1 MVITI
6 YAHLAEDVRKRLE
19 RLEAK
24 AKRYGVPFSYS
35 VGVPHVISYR
45 EESLDNAAH
54 CVRRSAEAH
63 YAEVVDMTISEEA
76 ICSNGW
82 EVVAKIDHNDNGE
95 GGYNNCVFWLD
106 GVDHG
111 TTYAHAAPHCDHC
124 NTDRRRSTTYLVKRG
139 EELRQV
145 GASCLHDYTGILPWL
160 AVAFAEFSTLA
171 VEEGETYDPEIV
183 AGSVV
188 TATEE
193 ILACAV
199 ASVRKNGYANSESR
213 RPTKWEMLEETPTD
227 SDRKTA
233 ADIIDFFQN
242 LDTEGDNFAS
252 NTRAVICSTY
262 CKPKV
267 YGFIAYAPR
276 FYEKEMAKRAR
287 EAARKAKHEAE
298 AAASAYFGE
307 VGQRVTIHAEKIE
320 VVASWFTNY
329 SYYGES
335 VYLYKIHATESGVFM
350 WKTSTP
356 IDEDERNKPHAIKAT
371 IKAHNDYNGVRQT
384 VLTRC
389 KITD

>member
-6 YAHLAEDVRKRLE
+6 YSHKVDEVHKRLE
-19 RLEAK
+19 RIEAK

-35 VGVPHVISYR
+35 FGVPHVISYK
-45 EESLDNAAH
+45 EESLDRVTH
-54 CVRRSAEAH
+54 CVRRSVEEH
-63 YAEVVDMTISEEA
+63 HAEVVDVTISEEA
-76 ICSNGW
+76 ICANGW
-82 EVVAKIDHNDNGE
+82 EVVAKIDHNENGE

-106 GVDHG
+106 GNDHG

-124 NTDRRRSTTYLVKRG
+124 NTTRRRSTTYIVKRG

-171 VEEGETYDPEIV
+171 VEEGETYDPEAV
-183 AGSVV
+183 VGSVV
-188 TATEE
+188 AATEE

-213 RPTKWEMLEETPTD
+213 RPTKWAMLEETPTD

-233 ADIIDFFQN
+233 AAIIDFFQN
-242 LDTEGDNFAS
+242 LETEGDNFAS
-252 NTRAVICSTY
+252 NTRAVVCSPY
-262 CKPKV
+262 CKTKV

-276 FYEKEMAKRAR
+276 FYEKEMEKRAK

-298 AAASAYFGE
+298 AASSAYFGE

-320 VVASWFTNY
+320 VVANWFTSY

-335 VYLYKIHATESGVFM
+335 VYLYRIHAAESGVFM
-350 WKTSTP
+350 WKSSCGFC
-356 IDEDERNKPHAIKAT
+356 EEELNKPHTIKAT
-371 IKAHNDYNGVRQT
+371 IKAHTDYNGIKQT
-384 VLTRC
+384 TLTRC
-389 KITD
+389 KIID

>member
-1 MVITI
+1 MIVTI
-6 YAHLAEDVRKRLE
+6 YAHMAEDVRKRLE

-35 VGVPHVISYR
+35 FSVPHVISYK
-45 EESLDNAAH
+45 EAIIDKSAH
-54 CVRRSAEAH
+54 CVRRSVEAH
-63 YAEVVDMTISEEA
+63 YAEVIDVTISEEA
-76 ICSNGW
+76 IRSNGW
-82 EVVAKIDHNDNGE
+82 EVVAKIDHNENGE

-106 GVDHG
+106 GDNHG
-111 TTYAHAAPHCDHC
+111 TDYAHAAPHCDHC
-124 NTDRRRSTTYLVKRG
+124 NTDRRRSITYLVKRG

-145 GASCLHDYTGILPWL
+145 GASCLHEYTGIFPWL
-160 AVAFAEFSTLA
+160 AVAYAEFSVYSV
-171 VEEGETYDPEIV
+171 VEDLFNPEAV

-188 TATEE
+188 KATEE

-213 RPTKWEMLEETPTD
+213 HPTKLEMMEETPTD

-252 NTRAVICSTY
+252 NTKTVVCSPY
-262 CKPKV
+262 CKSKV

-276 FYEKEMAKRAR
+276 FYEKEMEKRER

-298 AAASAYFGE
+298 VASSVYFGE

-320 VVASWFTNY
+320 VVANWFTNY

-335 VYLYKIHATESGVFM
+335 VYLYKITAKESGVFM
-350 WKTSTP
+350 WKTSTY
-356 IDEDERNKPHAIKAT
+356 IEEEERNKPHTIKAT
-371 IKAHNDYNGVRQT
+371 VKAHNDYNGVKQT

-389 KITD
+389 KIVS

>member
-6 YAHLAEDVRKRLE
+6 YAHMTEEVRKRLE

-24 AKRYGVPFSYS
+24 AKRYGVSFSYS
-35 VGVPHVISYR
+35 VGVPHVISYKEASVDR
-45 EESLDNAAH
+45 VAH
-54 CVRRSAEAH
+54 CVRRSVDTH
-63 YAEVVDMTISEEA
+63 YAEVVDVTISEEA
-76 ICSNGW
+76 IRSNGW

-95 GGYNNCVFWLD
+95 GGFNNVVFWFD
-106 GVDHG
+106 GNDHG
-111 TTYAHAAPHCDHC
+111 TAYAHAAPHCDHC
-124 NTDRRRSTTYLVKRG
+124 NTDRRRNITYLVKRG
-139 EELRQV
+139 EELKQV
-145 GASCLHDYTGILPWL
+145 GASCLHDYTGIFPWL
-160 AVAFAEFSTLA
+160 TVAFAEFSTYA
-171 VEEGETYDPEIV
+171 VEEGETFDPEAV

-188 TATEE
+188 KATEE

-252 NTRAVICSTY
+252 NTRAVICSPY
-262 CKPKV
+262 CKSKV

-276 FYEKEMAKRAR
+276 FYEKEMEKRAR
-287 EAARKAKHEAE
+287 EAARKVA

-307 VGQRVTIHAEKIE
+307 VGQRITIHAEKIE
-320 VVASWFTNY
+320 VVANWFTAY

-335 VYLYKIHATESGVFM
+335 VYLYRIHATESGVFM

-356 IDEDERNKPHAIKAT
+356 IDEEERNKPHTIKAT
-371 IKAHNDYNGVRQT
+371 IKAHNDYNGVKQT
-384 VLTRC
+384 MLTRC
-389 KITD
+389 KILD